1 MTTASKE
8 EARERLLF
16 ANPSREEDVAVTQGW
31 DSQLFQMCARGME
44 NFTSTNNKKKKKP
57 VFF

>member
-1 MTTASKE
+1 
-8 EARERLLF
+8 LLF

-31 DSQLFQMCARGME
+31 DSQLLQICARGME
-44 NFTSTNNKKKKKP
+44 KLTSRNNKKKKNS